1 MKPPA
6 RHPCEYAPSGGA
18 PSWAWIT
25 CFAIWLP
32 LSDSG
37 GDPPGPALRVHVPP
51 SGAQPAR
58 GHLPDGLD
66 PAAPDPDD
74 LVGEVAAGAG
84 VERVEA
90 QLLAE
95 GDGGAVRRAA
105 HAVLLGQ
112 PLDHHPAIG

>member
-25 CFAIWLP
+25 RFAIWTSP
-32 LSDSG
+32 LFVNVH
-37 GDPPGPALRVHVPP
+37 RVL

-66 PAAPDPDD
+66 PAVPDAHD

-95 GDGGAVRRAA
+95 RDGGAVRRVA